1 MAAIKKG
8 GIETKLSMV
17 VMGLGNFV
25 HGQKIKGLLFL
36 AVEVAYLVF
45 MAVNG
50 IGFLQMLPSL
60 GSVPQEEIWDEV
72 NQVYI
77 YTRGDQS
84 ILILLYGVATVLL
97 TLLMFWAWRGSL
109 KSAYRVECLAKQR
122 KHINTFS
129 QDIKSLLNENL
140 YRLLMTPPMIFIF
153 AFTILP
159 LIFMICMA
167 FTSYSKIDNHLML
180 FDWVGLEI
188 FGRCL
193 IPAVFWEA
201 PSGPFWPGRWCG
213 RFSPPLPTIF
223 SE

>member
-1 MAAIKKG
+1 M
-8 GIETKLSMV
+8 L

-36 AVEVAYLVF
+36 AIEVAYLVF

-50 IGFLQMLPSL
+50 IGFLSMLPSL

-72 NQVYI
+72 NQVYV
-77 YTRGDQS
+77 YTKGDQS
-84 ILILLYGVATVLL
+84 VLILLYGVATVLL
-97 TLLMFWAWRGSL
+97 TLLMFWAWRGAL

-129 QDIKSLLNENL
+129 QDVKSLLNENL

-167 FTSYSKIDNHLML
+167 FTSYSKLDNHLML
-180 FDWVGLEI
+180 FDWVGLENFRTLFDSSSI
-188 FGRCL
+188 L
-193 IPAVFWEA
+193 EA
-201 PSGPFWPGRWCG
+201 PSGPC
-213 RFSPPLPTIF
+213 
-223 SE
+223 

>member
-1 MAAIKKG
+1 MDAIKKG

-77 YTRGDQS
+77 YTKGDQS

-97 TLLMFWAWRGSL
+97 TLLMFWAWRGAL

-140 YRLLMTPPMIFIF
+140 
-153 AFTILP
+153 
-159 LIFMICMA
+159 
-167 FTSYSKIDNHLML
+167 
-180 FDWVGLEI
+180 
-188 FGRCL
+188 
-193 IPAVFWEA
+193 
-201 PSGPFWPGRWCG
+201 
-213 RFSPPLPTIF
+213 
-223 SE
+223 